1 MLSGRPFL
9 LAVTLPKP
17 GSLSYNR
24 NAPWGNGARGPGRT
38 MYGMSKAAALAVV
51 MGFALAGC
59 GGREPAG
66 AAPGGVPAAASAG
79 ELNVYN
85 WSDYIDPQVLQDF
98 ERETGIKV
106 SYDVFDSNE
115 VLETKLLT
123 GNSGYDVVVPSAY
136 FLERQVKAGVFRKLD
151 KSQLPGLANL
161 DPSIVERAARH
172 DPGNEHSVVYM
183 WGTTGIGYDAAKVK
197 AIMPDAPVDSWRLV
211 FDPAVVAKF
220 AACGVSML
228 DDPTDMV
235 GTALLYLGRDPNSE
249 AEADLAAAEQLLSKI
264 RPYLRTI
271 HSSQY
276 IDQLANGELCVAVGY
291 SGDVLQARDR
301 AAEAGKPIDIAYS
314 IPREGALMWFDTLAI
329 PADAQHPEAAHKF
342 IDFLLRP
349 AVAAANSNYVSYAS
363 ANAAAKPL
371 LAPELREDPGIYPD
385 AEVAAR
391 LQPSLARSAEY
402 TRALNRAWTRFVTGR

>member
-1 MLSGRPFL
+1 M
-9 LAVTLPKP
+9 
-17 GSLSYNR
+17 LSYNR
-24 NAPWGNGARGPGRT
+24 ERTLGAVVREELGIT
-38 MYGMSKAAALAVV
+38 MYSLSKRAAVAAVLALALV
-51 MGFALAGC
+51 AC
-59 GGREPAG
+59 GDRKTAAVDSGVAPA
-66 AAPGGVPAAASAG
+66 PAAG
-79 ELNVYN
+79 VLNVYN

-106 SYDVFDSNE
+106 RYDVFDSNE

-161 DPSIVERAARH
+161 DRGIVDQAARH

-197 AIMPDAPVDSWRLV
+197 AIMPDAPVDSWQLV
-211 FDPAVVAKF
+211 FDPAVISKF
-220 AACGVSML
+220 KDCGVSML

-235 GTALLYLGRDPNSE
+235 GTALLYLGKDPNSE
-249 AEADLAAAEQLLSKI
+249 AEADLKAAEELLMKI

-276 IDQLANGELCVAVGY
+276 IDQFANGELCVVVGY

-301 AAEAGKPIDIAYS
+301 AAEAGKPIDIVYS

-329 PADAQHPEAAHKF
+329 PADAEHPENAHKF
-342 IDFLLRP
+342 IEYLLRP
-349 AVAAANSNYVSYAS
+349 AVAAANSDFVSYAN
-363 ANAAAKPL
+363 ANAAATQL
-371 LAPELREDPGIYPD
+371 LSAELREDPGIYPGD
-385 AEVAAR
+385 EVKAR

-402 TRALNRAWTRFVTGR
+402 TRALNRAWTRFMTGR

>member
-1 MLSGRPFL
+1 M
-9 LAVTLPKP
+9 
-17 GSLSYNR
+17 LSYNR
-24 NAPWGNGARGPGRT
+24 ERTLGAVVREELGTT
-38 MYGMSKAAALAVV
+38 MYSLSKRAAVAAVLALALV
-51 MGFALAGC
+51 AC
-59 GGREPAG
+59 GDRKTAAVDSG
-66 AAPGGVPAAASAG
+66 AAPAPAAG
-79 ELNVYN
+79 VLNVYN

-106 SYDVFDSNE
+106 RYDVFDSNE

-161 DPSIVERAARH
+161 DRSIVEQAARH

-183 WGTTGIGYDAAKVK
+183 WGTTGIGYDAEKVK
-197 AIMPDAPVDSWRLV
+197 AIMPDAPVDSWQLV
-211 FDPAVVAKF
+211 FDPAVISKF
-220 AACGVSML
+220 KDCGVSML

-235 GTALLYLGRDPNSE
+235 GTALLYLGKDPNSE
-249 AEADLAAAEQLLSKI
+249 AEADLEAAEELLTKI

-276 IDQLANGELCVAVGY
+276 IDQFANGELCVVVGY

-301 AAEAGKPIDIAYS
+301 AAEAGKPIDIVYS

-329 PADAQHPEAAHKF
+329 PADAEHPENAHKF
-342 IDFLLRP
+342 IEYLLRP
-349 AVAAANSNYVSYAS
+349 AVAAANSDFVSYAN
-363 ANAAAKPL
+363 ANAAATQL
-371 LAPELREDPGIYPD
+371 LSAELRDDPGIYPGD
-385 AEVAAR
+385 EVKGR

-402 TRALNRAWTRFVTGR
+402 TRALNRAWTRFMTGR